1 MSFPCATCQKS
12 FTTKASLERHERT
25 DKHAKC
31 LACVAPSQ
39 TKITDFFV
47 LEAKIKE
54 QDEVIAQL
62 SAKVLVLETTTA
74 ALQVQTAS
82 LTEQVTALVRANVQ
96 LAHDNEVAAL
106 KLELAKAQTVAPVP
120 SPAPAAAPTTV
131 APELMALLQAQT
143 AAIQAIQTKVNKP
156 RHTGEENNQI
166 LIEKWFKHPRKYP
179 HLPPPSKKGEDPND
193 YKSGFIDLC
202 TKLQDKFKECPDL
215 DRADY
220 EERLF
225 SILKEEVIDKTE
237 NGNSYINSHVAL
249 IALHRWF
256 KFSDKYNQIMADWDA
271 EMATGMAQR
280 VRGEP

>member
-31 LACVAPSQ
+31 LACAAPSQ

-47 LEAKIKE
+47 LEAKIKA
-54 QDEVIAQL
+54 QNEVIAQL
-62 SAKVLVLETTTA
+62 SAKVLALETTTA

-82 LTEQVTALVRANVQ
+82 LTEQVTALVLANVQ
-96 LAHDNEVAAL
+96 LAHANEIAAL
-106 KLELAKAQTVAPVP
+106 KLQLAQAQPPAPV
-120 SPAPAAAPTTV
+120 V
-131 APELMALLQAQT
+131 APELMVLLQAQT
-143 AAIQAIQTKVNKP
+143 AAIQAIQTKVDKP

-179 HLPPPSKKGEDPND
+179 HLSPPSKKGQPANE

-202 TKLQDKFKECPDL
+202 VKLKDKFKEVPDL
-215 DRADY
+215 DRANY

-225 SILKEEVIDKTE
+225 SILKEEVVDKTE
-237 NGNSYINSHVAL
+237 NGASYINAHVAL
-249 IALHRWF
+249 VALNQWF
-256 KFSDKYNQIMADWDA
+256 KFSDKYKQIMADFEA
-271 EMATGMAQR
+271 EMATGMPQR
-280 VRGEP
+280 ERDQP